1 MAIETVSQ
9 EALGIAISPAFD
21 LSSALVFFVCLG
33 LFCYAKFTKT
43 ANPFRRRINRFWG
56 HMIWVSGLSI
66 AARSYLKK
74 LGTPAQHA
82 FVIDN
87 DIAFRAGVMGVWTF
101 ALA

>member
-1 MAIETVSQ
+1 
-9 EALGIAISPAFD
+9 
-21 LSSALVFFVCLG
+21 
-33 LFCYAKFTKT
+33 
-43 ANPFRRRINRFWG
+43 
-56 HMIWVSGLSI
+56 MIWVSELSI

-87 DIAFRAGVMGVWTF
+87 DIVFRAGVMGVWTF